1 MACNPEHRTAE
12 QSRLQRVQDKFMGQ
26 TGESSIDDRILKH
39 VIARITDVGLII
51 VPKLIDQLVFKGDG
65 KIDIMLSPK
74 DLGKVEFSFQS
85 HDKSGLSIAI
95 LAERDETAALV
106 RRHMDVLTK
115 EFERLGYSDIDFSC
129 DGQSEQQK
137 SKSGPTNER
146 ENTDNTNPQQ
156 SKAQSGSI
164 TAYGYS
170 LSTAIDIRL

>member
-1 MACNPEHRTAE
+1 
-12 QSRLQRVQDKFMGQ
+12 MGQ

-85 HDKSGLSIAI
+85 HDKSGLSIVI

-106 RRHMDVLTK
+106 RRHIDVLTK

-129 DGQSEQQK
+129 EGQPDQQK
-137 SKSGPTNER
+137 LHRNPAKVR
-146 ENTDNTNPQQ
+146 EDIEYANTHEPP
-156 SKAQSGSI
+156 AQSRSI
-164 TAYGYS
+164 ITHDYS
-170 LSTAIDIRL
+170 LSTAVDIRL